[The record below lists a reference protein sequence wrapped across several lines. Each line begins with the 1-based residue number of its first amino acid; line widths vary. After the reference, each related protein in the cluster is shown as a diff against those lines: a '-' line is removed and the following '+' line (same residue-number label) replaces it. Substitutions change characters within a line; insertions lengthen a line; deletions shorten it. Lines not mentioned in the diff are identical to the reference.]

1 MPSHAHLHSSRVW
14 LTSLLLILLEPLTA
28 IGLKHAATSHSRVLT
43 ASQVTPTQDISS
55 DLFEASGPLREGNRT
70 IWRYKLVVTESELR
84 LANGTHYKVFAYGGQ
99 IPGPTLVAREG
110 DWVQIK
116 LINRT
121 SEPHTIH
128 SHGLFVPQRMDGVPH
143 DHFAMGSTDSGI
155 EANNVAPPG
164 GTFTYEY
171 IARPSGTHWYHC
183 HVNSN
188 EHLNRGMSG
197 PLIILPRQADP
208 PVDQDNVLVLQEW
221 DSRFAQGGQPGNPR
235 DIYHADFFTINGKS
249 FPETPMISAKIGDTL
264 RFRIINAGSQLHTI
278 HLHGHTVLVT
288 HKDGIPLPEP
298 LEMDTIP
305 IAPAER
311 VDFVFRANNPGEWP
325 LHCHIPAHQTNAG
338 VYPGGE
344 MLHILVGETAQP
356 SEGDGP
362 IGSGV
367 ESLRNAWRSSARCR
381 LGIECR

>member
-1 MPSHAHLHSSRVW
+1 MRSYAHVHLSRVW
-14 LTSLLLILLEPLTA
+14 LISLLLILLEPLIA
-28 IGLKHAATSHSRVLT
+28 IGLNPPATSHSRVPT
-43 ASQVTPTQDISS
+43 PSQVTPPQDISP

-84 LANGTHYKVFAYGGQ
+84 LANGKPYKVFAYGGQ
-99 IPGPTLVAREG
+99 VPGPTLVAREG

-128 SHGLFVPQRMDGVPH
+128 SHGLFVPQRMDGVPR

-197 PLIILPRQADP
+197 PLIILPHKPEP
-208 PVDQDNVLVLQEW
+208 PVDQDIVLVLQEW

-264 RFRIINAGSQLHTI
+264 RFRIINAGNQLHTI
-278 HLHGHTVLVT
+278 HLHGHTMLVT

-311 VDFVFRANNPGEWP
+311 MDFVFRANNPGEWP

-362 IGSGV
+362 IGPGV
-367 ESLRNAWRSSARCR
+367 ESLRKAWRSSARCR